1 MASKTSRTILGFAV
15 FAGLLA
21 LNATADARQSNVE
34 IVLDASGS
42 MNGRLGSGER
52 KIDAAKQAVRTFV
65 STVDPGIRL
74 ALRAYGHQSHRSKKD
89 CRDTG
94 LLVDFGPAGK
104 TAGNVADRASGLA
117 AQGYTPIT
125 YVLGLAADDLK
136 PTEGSHTIVLVSDGK
151 ETCEGDPCLLA
162 RKLAEADADLVIHT
176 IGFGVDPTTRKQLEC
191 IARFGRGSY
200 FPADG
205 IEALSTSLTRAV
217 VAVQAEP
224 VREAVTTEAPAD
236 VTGQLEIVG
245 ADKHAVLD
253 AETGEEVTRI
263 SYTKT
268 VEKLEPGLYN
278 VVFDNGL
285 WKSVE
290 VRAGETTVL
299 EPAIL
304 RIVNGYKHDIVD
316 RETGLVVSSVSSTA
330 DGGKA
335 VLVPGRFDV
344 RFEDA
349 VWTDV
354 VLEEG
359 RTRVLEAARIRIK
372 GAGMSGVPIL
382 DANDRQVAKVRS
394 TRAYAVLPPGTYT
407 LVLKDGS
414 RRTLELAQGRTID
427 VDLR

>member
-1 MASKTSRTILGFAV
+1 MASKTSRTTLGFAV

-65 STVDPGIRL
+65 STVDPDIRL

-205 IEALSTSLTRAV
+205 IEALSASLTRAV
-217 VAVQAEP
+217 VTVQAEP
-224 VREAVTTEAPAD
+224 VREAAATEATAN

-359 RTRVLEAARIRIK
+359 RTRVLAAARIRIK

-414 RRTLELAQGRTID
+414 RRTLELTQGRTID